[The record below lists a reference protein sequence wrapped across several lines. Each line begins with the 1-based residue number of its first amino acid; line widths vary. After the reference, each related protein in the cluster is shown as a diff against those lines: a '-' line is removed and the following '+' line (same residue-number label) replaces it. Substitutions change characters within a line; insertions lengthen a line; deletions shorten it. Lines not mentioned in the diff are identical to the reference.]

1 MPTGQT
7 PGHLSRPIKRP
18 ATMDRYAAQGGYVLV
33 IHLPKVAM
41 ASRKSL
47 LDGT

>member
-1 MPTGQT
+1 MPTGRT
-7 PGHLSRPIKRP
+7 PGHFSSPIKRP

-33 IHLPKVAM
+33 IYLPKVAIV
-41 ASRKSL
+41 SRKYL